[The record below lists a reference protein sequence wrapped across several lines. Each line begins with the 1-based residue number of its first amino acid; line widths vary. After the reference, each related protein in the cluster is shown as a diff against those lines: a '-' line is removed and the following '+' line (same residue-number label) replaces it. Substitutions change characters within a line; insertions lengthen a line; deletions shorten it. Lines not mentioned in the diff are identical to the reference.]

1 MLIGKWGNMSKQRK
15 LEDRLRTKPKDFHWS
30 ELVSLLS
37 GKGFSCN
44 ESTSGSS
51 TKFIHIKS
59 KIVIDIHK
67 PHPNKILKMYQIKAL
82 IEKLDELDIWDS
94 VNSES
99 GEV

>member
-1 MLIGKWGNMSKQRK
+1 MRA
-15 LEDRLRTKPKDFHWS
+15 KPKDFHWS
-30 ELVSLLS
+30 ELVSLLN
-37 GKGFSCN
+37 GKGFECD

-51 TKFIHIKS
+51 TKFIHKES

-82 IEKLDELDIWDS
+82 IDKLDELDGWDS
-94 VNSES
+94 DQCNS